1 MNCHIKHKKNKW
13 SDCAFALPAEA
24 RSEIHANA
32 LILRD
37 AITEKK
43 RMFSQEMAEEVCTA
57 LYFALIVPAPK
68 EQR

>member
-1 MNCHIKHKKNKW
+1 MNCHIKHKLNKW

-37 AITEKK
+37 VINARK
-43 RMFSQEMAEEVCTA
+43 RLFSQEMAEEVCTA
-57 LYFALIVPAPK
+57 LYFALIVPAHK
-68 EQR
+68 EQP